1 MVYFFDR
8 ERGQKNLYDLRV
20 ELYDL
25 RVLFHKKAVLLCV
38 YLNRKIT
45 HPPHWADQKQCQTI
59 SNNIKHMR
67 KIITFFA
74 ALLLVSAAWA
84 QEEQAPVQKLN
95 VHMMDGSQLQFLL
108 TDEPVTTFENR
119 NLVITTNQGVYSYP
133 LAQMKKYTHEGL
145 PEGIDLP
152 TVAPG
157 DILVR
162 RNNEMMLIDG
172 LLNNT
177 QVEVYSADG
186 KLILSQHA
194 VGGQSTLLNLAN
206 QPQGTYIVNVGQTSF
221 KFVKQ

>member
-1 MVYFFDR
+1 
-8 ERGQKNLYDLRV
+8 
-20 ELYDL
+20 
-25 RVLFHKKAVLLCV
+25 
-38 YLNRKIT
+38 
-45 HPPHWADQKQCQTI
+45 
-59 SNNIKHMR
+59 MR
-67 KIITFFA
+67 KLLLLFS
-74 ALLLVSAAWA
+74 ALLLVSAVWA
-84 QEEQAPVQKLN
+84 QEEQPVQRLN

-108 TDEPVTTFENR
+108 TDEPVTTFENG

-133 LAQMKKYTHEGL
+133 LAQMKMYTHEGI

-162 RNNEMMLIDG
+162 QNNEMMLIDG
-172 LLNNT
+172 LPDNT

-194 VGGQSTLLNLAN
+194 VGGQSTLINLAN